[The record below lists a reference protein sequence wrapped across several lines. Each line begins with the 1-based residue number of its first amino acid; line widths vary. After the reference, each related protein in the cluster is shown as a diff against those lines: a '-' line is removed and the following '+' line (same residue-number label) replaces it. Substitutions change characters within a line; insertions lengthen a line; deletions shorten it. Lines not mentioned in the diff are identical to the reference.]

1 MTTRHIVRS
10 SLILLAVTFS
20 VAAQAAE
27 SLSQDLGRRGQAHF
41 AAKTPQS
48 EPVPGGF
55 GIGSETTVAFDGKQI
70 LPAHGSVSGFWLF
83 AEDAGAELALMGHPP
98 RRAVAALDKGRRIT
112 IRTVAGTVGRQARPL
127 VDTKRLE
134 GSPAQVEARL
144 EWEDDTAILV
154 IDVSATNGPTAVQLD
169 APRIVEGDNVTALA
183 MKPCERTYPQPDAVG
198 CSPPLRAAIEQALI
212 EWDWR
217 MQDGIAAPR
226 ESRSYAQAVQRT
238 LTRGDALLDD
248 LTGGGELG
256 GKRTAWESL
265 HEEFRALKDSAG
277 ATDDQWESLWRNVH
291 RLRREMVLGNPAA
304 DIGPLVFA
312 KRVPSVMSHQ
322 LTQYYGYT
330 AQPGGGVFVL
340 EEPGRSMKVRRLTGD
355 LPAGSYLHPEV
366 SHDGRTIY
374 FAFCECDTPPKSWGD
389 PAAADRRYHLYS
401 VRADGSE
408 LRRLT
413 DGPYDDFSPTCLPD
427 GKLLFISTRRGGYH
441 RCGRGPC
448 YVYTLAMAEADGSNP
463 HPISFHETNEWDPAV
478 LNDGRV
484 IYTRW
489 DYVDR
494 NAVFYQQLWTV
505 RQDGSNARI
514 YYGNNTFNPVG
525 TWEARS
531 VPGSSKVMATAAPH
545 HGMTAG
551 SIVLLDTNRGVDGP
565 AAITRL
571 TPDAAFPES
580 EIKLMR
586 GIPVSEPT
594 RFDDP
599 QNQGWGP
606 TGREVDKQ
614 RTVCEEELRWP
625 GHCYRSPWPLSEKYF
640 LAAYSFDRLRGEPGV
655 NLPNM
660 FGLYL
665 CDAFG
670 NRELLY
676 RDPNISSLWP
686 IPLRA
691 RSKPPVLRMPAQ
703 FADNT
708 AEEPEGTFFLKNVYE
723 SWPKLPDGEIRGLRI
738 VQVLPKTTPHANTPR
753 VGAANASPG
762 KQVLGTVPVEPDGSA
777 WFRVPAGTP
786 VLFQALDARGRA
798 VQTMRSLT
806 YLQPGEHV
814 SCVGC
819 HEPRTTTLLDP
830 GGASA
835 LARPPSVI
843 ERGPD
848 GSLPLS
854 YPILVQPVLDRH
866 CVACHN
872 PEKPEGK
879 VVLTAEPAGQFSR
892 SYDALVPLVAYTA
905 WGNPQDNYEPLT
917 APDRFGA
924 RASKLTKL
932 LDAGH
937 YDVKLSEDDWQRI
950 VTWMDANALFYGTFN
965 PDEQAKQ
972 LRGER
977 IAGADLR

>member
-1 MTTRHIVRS
+1 MTTRHAVRS
-10 SLILLAVTFS
+10 SLILLALTFFG
-20 VAAQAAE
+20 AAQAAE
-27 SLSQDLGRRGQAHF
+27 D
-41 AAKTPQS
+41 
-48 EPVPGGF
+48 
-55 GIGSETTVAFDGKQI
+55 TTVTVDGKEI
-70 LPAHGSVSGFWLF
+70 LPSHGSASGFWLF
-83 AEDAGAELALMGHPP
+83 AEDADAELALMGHPP

-112 IRTVAGTVGRQARPL
+112 IRTVAGPVGRQGRPL
-127 VDTKRLE
+127 VDTKQLDS
-134 GSPAQVEARL
+134 SPAQVAARL
-144 EWEDDTAILV
+144 EWDDDIAILV
-154 IDVSATNGPTAVQLD
+154 IDISAPNGSAAVQLD
-169 APRIVEGDNVTALA
+169 APRIIEGENVAALA
-183 MKPCERTYPQPDAVG
+183 MNPRQRAYPQPDAVG
-198 CSPPLRAAIEQALI
+198 CSPPLRPAIEQALI

-226 ESRSYAQAVQRT
+226 ESRGYAQAVQQT
-238 LTRGDALLDD
+238 LSRGDALLDD
-248 LTGGGELG
+248 LTAGGVELG
-256 GKRTAWESL
+256 GKRAAWESL
-265 HEEFRALKDSAG
+265 HEEFRARKNTAG
-277 ATDDQWESLWRNVH
+277 ATDDRWESLWRNVH
-291 RLRREMVLGNPAA
+291 RLRREMVLGNPVA
-304 DIGPLVFA
+304 DVGPLVFA

-340 EEPGRSMKVRRLTGD
+340 EEPGRSMKVRQLTGD

-366 SHDGRTIY
+366 AYDGGTIY

-389 PAAADRRYHLYS
+389 PAVADRRYHLYS

-448 YVYTLAMAEADGSNP
+448 YVYTLATAEADGSNP

-599 QNQGWGP
+599 QDQGWGP
-606 TGREVDKQ
+606 TGREVDQ
-614 RTVCEEELRWP
+614 SRTVCEEELRWP

-640 LAAYSFDRLRGEPGV
+640 LVAYSFDRLRGEPGV
-655 NLPNM
+655 NLPNL

-686 IPLRA
+686 IPLR
-691 RSKPPVLRMPAQ
+691 
-703 FADNT
+703 
-708 AEEPEGTFFLKNVYE
+708 
-723 SWPKLPDGEIRGLRI
+723 
-738 VQVLPKTTPHANTPR
+738 
-753 VGAANASPG
+753 
-762 KQVLGTVPVEPDGSA
+762 
-777 WFRVPAGTP
+777 
-786 VLFQALDARGRA
+786 
-798 VQTMRSLT
+798 
-806 YLQPGEHV
+806 
-814 SCVGC
+814 
-819 HEPRTTTLLDP
+819 
-830 GGASA
+830 
-835 LARPPSVI
+835 
-843 ERGPD
+843 
-848 GSLPLS
+848 
-854 YPILVQPVLDRH
+854 
-866 CVACHN
+866 
-872 PEKPEGK
+872 
-879 VVLTAEPAGQFSR
+879 
-892 SYDALVPLVAYTA
+892 
-905 WGNPQDNYEPLT
+905 PQ
-917 APDRFGA
+917 
-924 RASKLTKL
+924 
-932 LDAGH
+932 
-937 YDVKLSEDDWQRI
+937 
-950 VTWMDANALFYGTFN
+950 
-965 PDEQAKQ
+965 
-972 LRGER
+972 
-977 IAGADLR
+977 